1 MRKQSIYSCKCLCVN
16 TNVIHVI
23 HYPVICCYL
32 TTKGSEKQKSLKHY
46 KVIQEIQ
53 QEHNNINNSSEEK
66 NIIYKRATTLVIS
79 TNEQTYKKETEKV
92 ATSVAKISTGKVLKC
107 FQKRAKKC

>member
-1 MRKQSIYSCKCLCVN
+1 MCVCVRKQSIYSCKCLCVN

-53 QEHNNINNSSEEK
+53 QEHNNINNSSKEK
-66 NIIYKRATTLVIS
+66 KKHYLQNSNNISNINKRRNL
-79 TNEQTYKKETEKV
+79 QKKKETEKV
-92 ATSVAKISTGKVLKC
+92 ATNKAGHP
-107 FQKRAKKC
+107 